1 MKNLKLTLAAL
12 TLGVFAL
19 PAFAQ
24 TTTPNTPN
32 IDKRQAEQQKR
43 IDQGVKSGQL
53 TNRET
58 KQLERGQA
66 KVQRMEAKAKA
77 DGKVTPRERRAIE
90 REQNKQSRL
99 INKDKHNAQQ
109 K

>member
-1 MKNLKLTLAAL
+1 MKNLKLTIAAL

-24 TTTPNTPN
+24 TNTPN

-58 KQLERGQA
+58 RQLERGQA
-66 KVQRMEAKAKA
+66 KVQRMEDQAKA
-77 DGKVTPRERRAIE
+77 DGKVTPRERKAIE

-99 INKDKHNAQQ
+99 INKDKHNAQH